1 MDENKFVAR
10 LNSGLFNILVE
21 FTPKT
26 PKEIVQI
33 GEIARQLSAQNE
45 KYHPKGV
52 VFSAVM
58 ITQNPGG
65 RLSYEI
71 TQVVKIL
78 KENNFPEDIA
88 IIPHVTCKDYNL
100 DSLEIQLR
108 ALYDLGIDTILALT
122 GDKPKRAKGVFQLDS
137 LGLLMHIQKFNARMA
152 RQARTLDQFKK
163 VPQFTPGAAI
173 SPFKYSE
180 PSLIMQYIKAEKK
193 TRCGAAF
200 LISQAGWDVEKSRE
214 LIKKKQVLGV
224 PIIGNALLLDYTTAY
239 VMKDL
244 PGCVVTPEFMEKL
257 KGEKREDGIKR
268 ASQQVAMFKAL
279 GYNGVDIGNAENLE
293 LILQIVDGA
302 LEIEDWEKFK
312 DNISF
317 PPSLPEPI
325 HLPKTPPGMEFLHNI
340 AFEEK
345 GPLFNL
351 VKTILKP
358 VENSYNKDYGRLY
371 RLFFAIEKFAKGGLF
386 DCRLCGDCFLPEDYF
401 VCTRGQCDKGLP
413 NPPCGDATVE
423 GKCGN
428 DPKRPCAAELILS
441 RAIRK
446 NDLETLRNTIIPLR
460 DVSLEGT
467 SSLLNHYFR
476 RSHTLKPT
484 LLERSGLIQIAELL
498 HASIPSV
505 GPAMFYLKE
514 LGEEGFK
521 RQNRGLNVIIN
532 LITTQAEC
540 RPEYIDVNIDQLGG
554 DTPSMMRH
562 YVRLIKKY
570 GLGIPVCVDSSNPEV
585 LKAGLEEWYAD
596 GSLVKPPL
604 INSINYAEME
614 KTQPILEMRKKYK
627 FSIIGLLMGQQ
638 GVLKS
643 SDEMYEAAKTIFR
656 EAIKN
661 GFQPKEIFFDTV
673 TLGITFDSPVSELG
687 EFKPS
692 HTYNSFNAIK
702 KIMTDPEMKGVN
714 TVLGVSNWSHDVRR
728 RRIGHN
734 RAFIEVARRYGLNSV
749 IIDVTQEY
757 GIKPAPKELV
767 QLVEM
772 FASLDGGEESV
783 LTYNAMIREMRAK
796 GWV

>member
-10 LNSGLFNILVE
+10 LHSGLFNILVE
-21 FTPKT
+21 FTPRN

-33 GEIARQLSAQNE
+33 GEIARQLSALNE
-45 KYHPKGV
+45 KYRPKGV
-52 VFSAVM
+52 SFSAVM
-58 ITQNPGG
+58 LTQNPGG
-65 RLSYEI
+65 RLSYDI
-71 TQVVKIL
+71 AQAVKIL
-78 KENNFPEDIA
+78 KENDFPEDIA

-100 DSLEIQLR
+100 DSIEIQLR
-108 ALYDLGIDTILALT
+108 ALFDLGISTILALT
-122 GDKPKRAKGVFQLDS
+122 GDKPKEAKGVFQLDS
-137 LGLLMHIQKFNARMA
+137 LGLLMFIQKFNARIA
-152 RQARTLDQFKK
+152 RRAKTLEQFKK
-163 VPQFTPGAAI
+163 VPQLTPGAAI

-180 PSLIMQYIKAEKK
+180 LSLMMQYIKAEKK

-214 LIKKKQVLGV
+214 LIQKKQALGV

-257 KGEKREDGIKR
+257 KDEKSEDGITR

-279 GYNGVDIGNAENLE
+279 GYNGVDIGNVATLE
-293 LILQIVDGA
+293 QILQIVDGA
-302 LEIEDWEKFK
+302 LEINDWEQFR

-317 PPSLPEPI
+317 PPPAPEPLP
-325 HLPKTPPGMEFLHNI
+325 LPKTPPGMDFLHNI
-340 AFEEK
+340 AFEQK
-345 GPLFNL
+345 GKLFKFA
-351 VKTILKP
+351 KTILKP
-358 VENSYNKDYGRLY
+358 VEKSYHKDYGTLY
-371 RLFFAIEKFAKGGLF
+371 RVFFAIEKLAKGGLF
-386 DCRLCGDCFLPEDYF
+386 DCRLCGDCFLPENYF
-401 VCTRGQCDKGLP
+401 VCTVGQCDKGLP

-423 GKCGN
+423 GRCGN
-428 DPKRPCAAELILS
+428 DPKRPCAAEVILF
-441 RAIRK
+441 RAIKK
-446 NDLETLRNTIIPLR
+446 NDVETLRNTIIPPR

-467 SSLLNHYFR
+467 SSLLNHYYG
-476 RSHTLKPT
+476 RSHTLKAS

-514 LGEEGFK
+514 LGEKGFT
-521 RQNRGLNVIIN
+521 QYNRGLNVILN
-532 LITTQAEC
+532 LIVTQAEY
-540 RPEYIDVNIDQLGG
+540 RPAYIDVNIDQLGG
-554 DTPSMMRH
+554 DTPPLMRQ

-570 GLGIPVCVDSSNPEV
+570 GQGVPVCIDSSNPEV
-585 LKAGLEEWYAD
+585 LKAGLEEWYANA
-596 GSLVKPPL
+596 SQVKPPL

-614 KTQPILEMRKKYK
+614 KMRPILEMRRTYK

-643 SDEMYEAAKTIFR
+643 SEEMYEAAKSIFK
-656 EAIKN
+656 EAQKY
-661 GFQPKEIFFDTV
+661 GFQPEEIFFDTV
-673 TLGITFDSPVSELG
+673 TLGITFDSPISELG

-714 TVLGVSNWSHDVRR
+714 TVLGVSNWSHDVKR

-749 IIDVTQEY
+749 IIDVMQDY